1 MSKRKTESS
10 KEKDRNGDVFSQAV
24 KALRRGDVSVFPTE
38 TFYGLGADALNPAAV
53 DKILSLKGRNSDSPI
68 PLIVADRAMLE
79 EVVREFPAV
88 AQRLADRFWPG
99 PLTLVLPANER
110 LAAPLL
116 NRDGGVGVRI
126 SSHPLARRLSR
137 ELGRPITATSAN
149 LSGQAPARTIAEA
162 LTYFSERL
170 TVYLDGGVLAG
181 KKGSTVIE
189 VREGKLRTV
198 REGEIGA
205 AEIEACL
212 AS

>member
-1 MSKRKTESS
+1 VSKRETESS
-10 KEKDRNGDVFSQAV
+10 EEKDRNADVFSRAV
-24 KALRRGDVSVFPTE
+24 EALRRGDVIVFPTE

-53 DKILSLKGRNSDSPI
+53 DKILLLKGRNPDNPI
-68 PLIVADRAMLE
+68 PLIVAGRDMLE
-79 EVVREFPAV
+79 EVVREFPAA

-99 PLTLVLPANER
+99 PLTLVLPAKAR
-110 LAAPLL
+110 LPAALL

-149 LSGQAPARTIAEA
+149 LSGRPPARTIAEA

-189 VREGKLRTV
+189 VREGKLRTI

>member
-1 MSKRKTESS
+1 MSKRKTERSE
-10 KEKDRNGDVFSQAV
+10 EKDRNADGFSRAV
-24 KALRRGDVSVFPTE
+24 DALRRGDVIVFPTE
-38 TFYGLGADALNPAAV
+38 TFYGLAADALNPAAI
-53 DKILSLKGRNSDSPI
+53 DKILALKGRNPDNPI
-68 PLIVADRAMLE
+68 PLIVADRTMLE
-79 EVVREFPAV
+79 EAVREFPPI

-99 PLTLVLPANER
+99 PLTLVLPAKAR

-149 LSGQAPARTIAEA
+149 PSGRAPARTIAEA
-162 LTYFSERL
+162 LNYFSEKL

-181 KKGSTVIE
+181 EKGSTVVE
-189 VREGKLRTV
+189 VREGRLRTV

>member
-1 MSKRKTESS
+1 MSKRETESS
-10 KEKDRNGDVFSQAV
+10 EEKDGNADVFSQAIE
-24 KALRRGDVSVFPTE
+24 ALRRGDVIVFPTE
-38 TFYGLGADALNPAAV
+38 TFYGLGADALNPAAI
-53 DKILSLKGRNSDSPI
+53 DKILLLKGRNPDNPI

-79 EVVREFPAV
+79 EVVREFSPV
-88 AQRLADRFWPG
+88 AQRLAERFWPG
-99 PLTLVLPANER
+99 PLTLVLPAKER
-110 LAAPLL
+110 LPAPLL

-149 LSGQAPARTIAEA
+149 LSGRAPARTIAEA

-170 TVYLDGGVLAG
+170 TVYLYGGALAG

-189 VREGKLRTV
+189 VLGGKLRTV
-198 REGEIGA
+198 REGEISA
-205 AEIEACL
+205 PEIDACL